1 MKRLIVSIHN
11 FFFTTAATT
20 DKEFAGWLTA
30 TITHAKTG
38 NGLLYFFGINKDTA
52 CPEALGY
59 STEDTCDMLDESVLR
74 CA

>member
-11 FFFTTAATT
+11 FFFTTATT

-30 TITHAKTG
+30 TTHAKTG

-52 CPEALGY
+52 YPEALGY
-59 STEDTCDMLDESVLR
+59 STEDTCNMLDER